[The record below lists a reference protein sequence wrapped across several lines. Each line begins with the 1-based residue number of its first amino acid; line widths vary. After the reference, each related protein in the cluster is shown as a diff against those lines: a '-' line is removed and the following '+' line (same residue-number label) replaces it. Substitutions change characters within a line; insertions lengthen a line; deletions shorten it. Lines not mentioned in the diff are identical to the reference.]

1 VRFDDITS
9 RTPAA
14 VTVVVLHPDLFR
26 VILEWSDRPKDAL
39 GSWASVLEDA
49 D

>member
-14 VTVVVLHPDLFR
+14 VTVMVLHPDLFR
-26 VILEWSDRPKDAL
+26 VILEWSDGPNDAL
-39 GSWASVLEDA
+39 GSWAPALED
-49 D
+49 